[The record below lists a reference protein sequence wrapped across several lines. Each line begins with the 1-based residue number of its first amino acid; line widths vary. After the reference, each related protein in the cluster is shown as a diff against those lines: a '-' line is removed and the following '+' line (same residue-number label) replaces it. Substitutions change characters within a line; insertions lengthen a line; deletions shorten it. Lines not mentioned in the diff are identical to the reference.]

1 MLSEKI
7 KNLRR
12 KYRLSQ
18 EELAERLQVSRQSV
32 SKWECG
38 SSTPEIEKIVQLS
51 NLFQVSSTPE
61 IEKIVQLSNLFQ
73 VTTDY
78 LLSDA
83 NDNNDIAPS
92 TEGSDLNRLS
102 VKKRNKKYKKYFF
115 SLYWFFI
122 TILYLIISFCTKSW
136 HLTWLIWLI
145 AAFLEE
151 VLSLIIDRF
160 NEKKT

>member
-51 NLFQVSSTPE
+51 NLFQV
-61 IEKIVQLSNLFQ
+61 
-73 VTTDY
+73 TTYY

-102 VKKRNKKYKKYFF
+102 VKKRNKKYKKHFF

-160 NEKKT
+160 NEKKLN

>member
-18 EELAERLQVSRQSV
+18 EELAERLQVSRQSI

-51 NLFQVSSTPE
+51 
-61 IEKIVQLSNLFQ
+61 KLFQ

-78 LLSDA
+78 LLSDT
-83 NDNNDIAPS
+83 NDNNDIAPA

-102 VKKRNKKYKKYFF
+102 LKKRNKKYKKHFS
-115 SLYWFFI
+115 SLYWIFI
-122 TILYLIISFCTKSW
+122 SILYLIISFSTKSW
-136 HLTWLIWLI
+136 HLTWLIWPI

-160 NEKKT
+160 YEKKT

>member
-38 SSTPEIEKIVQLS
+38 
-51 NLFQVSSTPE
+51 SSTPE

-102 VKKRNKKYKKYFF
+102 VKKRNKKYKKHFF

>member
-1 MLSEKI
+1 MK
-7 KNLRR
+7 KYLRR

-38 SSTPEIEKIVQLS
+38 
-51 NLFQVSSTPE
+51 SSTPE

-102 VKKRNKKYKKYFF
+102 VKKRNKKYKKHFF

-160 NEKKT
+160 NEKKLN

>member
-38 SSTPEIEKIVQLS
+38 
-51 NLFQVSSTPE
+51 SSTPE

-160 NEKKT
+160 NEKKLN

>member
-51 NLFQVSSTPE
+51 NLFQVT
-61 IEKIVQLSNLFQ
+61 KY
-73 VTTDY
+73 Y

-83 NDNNDIAPS
+83 NYNNDIAP
-92 TEGSDLNRLS
+92 
-102 VKKRNKKYKKYFF
+102 
-115 SLYWFFI
+115 
-122 TILYLIISFCTKSW
+122 
-136 HLTWLIWLI
+136 
-145 AAFLEE
+145 
-151 VLSLIIDRF
+151 
-160 NEKKT
+160 

>member
-51 NLFQVSSTPE
+51 NLFQV
-61 IEKIVQLSNLFQ
+61 
-73 VTTDY
+73 TTDY

-102 VKKRNKKYKKYFF
+102 VKKRNKKHFF

-160 NEKKT
+160 NEKKLN

>member
-38 SSTPEIEKIVQLS
+38 
-51 NLFQVSSTPE
+51 SSTPE

>member
-18 EELAERLQVSRQSV
+18 EELAERLQVSRQSI

-51 NLFQVSSTPE
+51 
-61 IEKIVQLSNLFQ
+61 KLFQ

-78 LLSDA
+78 LISDT
-83 NDNNDIAPS
+83 NDNNDIAPA

-102 VKKRNKKYKKYFF
+102 VKKRNKKYKKRFF

-122 TILYLIISFCTKSW
+122 TILYLIISFSTKSW
-136 HLTWLIWLI
+136 HLTWLIWPI

-160 NEKKT
+160 YEKKT

>member
-18 EELAERLQVSRQSV
+18 EELAERLQARQSV

-38 SSTPEIEKIVQLS
+38 
-51 NLFQVSSTPE
+51 SSTPE

>member
-38 SSTPEIEKIVQLS
+38 
-51 NLFQVSSTPE
+51 SSTPE

-102 VKKRNKKYKKYFF
+102 VKKRNKKYKKHFF

-160 NEKKT
+160 NEKKLN